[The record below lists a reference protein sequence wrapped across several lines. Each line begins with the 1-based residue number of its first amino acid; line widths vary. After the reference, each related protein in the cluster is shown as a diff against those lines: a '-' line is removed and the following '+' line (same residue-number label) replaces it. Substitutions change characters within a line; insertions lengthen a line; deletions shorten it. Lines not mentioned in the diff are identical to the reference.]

1 MKQHQFRVAAQWTG
15 NLGTGTSS
23 YRDYSRNHEISVAGK
38 ATRIE
43 GSSAV
48 ARGDHSRYNPEELLV
63 GALSACHMMWVLHL
77 CADAGIV
84 ITEYI
89 DEPVGDM
96 TEHPDGSGEFTRVVL
111 KPRMAI
117 TDPAR
122 IEEAKALHD
131 RAHHVCCMARSVN
144 FPVEHLPEVYCA
156 AAGVPGRPA

>member
-1 MKQHQFRVAAQWTG
+1 MKQHRFQVTTQWTG

-23 YRDYSRNHEISVAGK
+23 YTAYSRNHELAAAGK

-43 GSSAV
+43 GSSSV

-84 ITEYI
+84 ITEYS
-89 DEPVGDM
+89 DEAFGEM
-96 TEHPDGSGEFTRVVL
+96 AEHPGGAGEFTRVVL
-111 KPRMAI
+111 QPHMTI

-122 IEEAKALHD
+122 IEEAHAIHA
-131 RAHHVCCMARSVN
+131 RAHEVCCLARSMN
-144 FPVEHLPEVYCA
+144 FPVEHQPV
-156 AAGVPGRPA
+156 VTPSVSR